1 MQGLETKEEYN
12 GNVFSMWKKINQAA
26 IDASSWNVSCSS
38 LPPYFFTGFKNI
50 KSGKLSILQI
60 SNIQSLDCKSV
71 SPRID
76 EMR

>member
-1 MQGLETKEEYN
+1 VEKC
-12 GNVFSMWKKINQAA
+12 NQAA

-38 LPPYFFTGFKNI
+38 LPPYFFTGLKNI
-50 KSGKLSILQI
+50 KSEKLSILQI